1 MKYNCKTV
9 GTLLFCV
16 LFFCLCAFFSVG
28 MLIPGASS
36 AVEGAEMPA
45 LITDGRISD
54 GFGDDFETWFSKRFA
69 FRGTVVD
76 LFSSLKETVFGTGND
91 QVTVGEDGFLYFN
104 DTLDSFLREH
114 PLTEEELRSIADAL
128 SNLDAYAEA
137 HGAHLLF
144 VPAPNKNTVYPEY
157 MPARY
162 RMAQPQTPSDLD
174 RLFAYLTA
182 ETDVDFLDLRPALEA
197 AKEEHLL
204 YHRRDSHWN
213 GYGAHVAYE
222 AVMTH
227 LSLPIPD
234 FSALPRTEIS
244 THEGDLDRL
253 LYPGTVKYDDNTVY
267 DYEGQYIYTSAFS
280 TEMDMT
286 ITTRSAGQAGTL
298 LCFRDSFASAM
309 LGDLAVSFQTARL
322 ERAIPYRLDGLETQ
336 AADIVIVEIAE
347 RNLRS
352 LIGCDGRIT
361 GEADSSD
368 LTPSAE

>member
-1 MKYNCKTV
+1 MKFNCKSI

-36 AVEGAEMPA
+36 AVEGAEMPV
-45 LITDGRISD
+45 LMTDGRISD
-54 GFGDDFETWFSKRFA
+54 GFGDAFETWFSKRFA

-76 LFSSLKETVFGTGND
+76 LFSSLKEHLFQTGND
-91 QVTVGEDGFLYFN
+91 QVIVGEDGFLYFD
-104 DTLDSFLREH
+104 DTLDNFLRED
-114 PLTEEELRSIADAL
+114 PLTEDELCAIGDAL
-128 SNLDAYAEA
+128 ANLNEYAKE
-137 HGAHLLF
+137 HGARLLF
-144 VPAPNKNTVYPEY
+144 VCAPNKNTVYPEY

-162 RMAQPQTPSDLD
+162 RMAQTDTPSDLD
-174 RLFAYLTA
+174 RLYAYLSSKQQI
-182 ETDVDFLDLRPALEA
+182 DILDLRPVLAA

-204 YHRRDSHWN
+204 YHKRDSHWN

-222 AVMTH
+222 AIMEH
-227 LSLPIPD
+227 LSLPTPD
-234 FSALPRTEIS
+234 FSVLERSDIT

-267 DYEGQYIYTSAFS
+267 NYEGQYIYTSAFS

-286 ITTRSAGQAGTL
+286 ITTRSAGEAGTL

-309 LGDLAVSFQTARL
+309 LGDLAISFSQMQM
-322 ERAIPYRLDGLETQ
+322 ERAIPYRLDLLETTK
-336 AADIVIVEIAE
+336 ADIVIIEIVE

-361 GEADSSD
+361 GKTEDMPSD
-368 LTPSAE
+368 E

>member
-1 MKYNCKTV
+1 MNLKLKSI
-9 GTLLFCV
+9 GTLLFCI

-45 LITDGRISD
+45 LITNGRISD

-69 FRGTVVD
+69 FRGKVVD
-76 LFSSLKETVFGTGND
+76 LFSSLKETLFRTGND
-91 QVTVGEDGFLYFN
+91 QVIVGEEGFLYFQ
-104 DTLDSFLREH
+104 DTLDSFTREN
-114 PLTEEELRSIADAL
+114 PLTEEELRAIGDAL
-128 SNLDAYAEA
+128 SHLDAYAKE
-137 HGAHLLF
+137 HGARLLF
-144 VPAPNKNTVYPEY
+144 VCAPNKNTVYPEY

-162 RMAQPQTPSDLD
+162 RTAADNGLSDLD
-174 RLFAYLTA
+174 RVYAYLESQT
-182 ETDVDFLDLRPALEA
+182 TVDYLDLRPTLNA

-204 YHRRDSHWN
+204 YHKRDSHWN
-213 GYGAHVAYE
+213 GYGAHIAYE
-222 AVMTH
+222 AIMAH
-227 LSLPIPD
+227 LSLPTPD
-234 FSALPRTEIS
+234 FSVLPRTDIT

-267 DYEGQYIYTSAFS
+267 NYDGQYIYTSAFS

-286 ITTRSAGQAGTL
+286 ITTRSAGEAGTL

-309 LGDLAVSFQTARL
+309 LGDLAISFSQVQL
-322 ERAIPYRLDGLETQ
+322 ERAIPYRLDLLETMH
-336 AADIVIVEIAE
+336 ADVVIVEIVE

-361 GEADSSD
+361 DEAD
-368 LTPSAE
+368 

>member
-1 MKYNCKTV
+1 MKYSFKSI
-9 GTLLFCV
+9 GTLLFCI

-76 LFSSLKETVFGTGND
+76 LFSSLKETVFQTGND
-91 QVTVGEDGFLYFN
+91 QVIVGKDGFLYFQ
-104 DTLDSFLREH
+104 DTLDSFLREN
-114 PLTEEELRSIADAL
+114 PLTDDEIRSIGTAL
-128 SNLDAYAEA
+128 SNLSAYAEA
-137 HGAHLLF
+137 HGARLLF
-144 VPAPNKNTVYPEY
+144 VCAPNKNTVYPEF

-162 RMAQPQTPSDLD
+162 RIAPSNAMSDLD
-174 RLFAYLTA
+174 RLYAHLDA
-182 ETDVDFLDLRPALEA
+182 ETTVDYLDLRPVLES
-197 AKEEHLL
+197 AKQEALL
-204 YHRRDSHWN
+204 YHKRDSHWN

-222 AVMTH
+222 AIMEH
-227 LSLPIPD
+227 LDLPMPD
-234 FSALPRTEIS
+234 FSVLPRTDIT

-253 LYPGTVKYDDNTVY
+253 LYPGTVKYDDNTVF

-286 ITTRSAGQAGTL
+286 ITTRSAGKAGTL
-298 LCFRDSFASAM
+298 LCFRDSFASAL
-309 LGDLAVSFQTARL
+309 LGDLAITFSSAQL
-322 ERAIPYRLDGLETQ
+322 ERAIPYRLDLLETTK
-336 AADIVIVEIAE
+336 ADVVIVEIVE

-352 LIGCDGRIT
+352 LIGCDERIT
-361 GEADSSD
+361 DEAH
-368 LTPSAE
+368 

>member
-1 MKYNCKTV
+1 MKINCKTV
-9 GTLLFCV
+9 GTLLFCI
-16 LFFCLCAFFSVG
+16 LFFCLCAFFSLG

-54 GFGDDFETWFSKRFA
+54 GFGGDFETWFSKRFA

-91 QVTVGEDGFLYFN
+91 QVIVGEDGFLFFN
-104 DTLDSFLREH
+104 DTLDCFLRQN
-114 PLTEEELRSIADAL
+114 PLTDAELAQIGEAL
-128 SNLDAYAEA
+128 DNLNTYAAE
-137 HGAHLLF
+137 HGARLLF
-144 VPAPNKNTVYPEY
+144 VCAPNKNTIYPEY

-162 RMAQPQTPSDLD
+162 RTVTSNAMSDMD
-174 RLFAYLTA
+174 RLYAYLEA
-182 ETDVDFLDLRPALEA
+182 ETEVDYLDLRPVLTA

-204 YHRRDSHWN
+204 YHKRDSHWN

-222 AVMTH
+222 AIMAH
-227 LSLPIPD
+227 LSLPTPD
-234 FSALPRTEIS
+234 FSALPRTDIT

-253 LYPGTVKYDDNTVY
+253 LYPGTVRYDDNTVFDY
-267 DYEGQYIYTSAFS
+267 DGQYIYTSAFS

-286 ITTRSAGQAGTL
+286 ITTRSAGKAGTL
-298 LCFRDSFASAM
+298 LCFRDSFASSM
-309 LGDLAVSFQTARL
+309 IGDFAVSFSSAQL
-322 ERAIPYRLDGLETQ
+322 ERAIPYRLDLLNTVK
-336 AADIVIVEIAE
+336 ADVVIVEIVE

-361 GEADSSD
+361 GETEITSGQ
-368 LTPSAE
+368 

>member
-1 MKYNCKTV
+1 MKFNIKTV

-16 LFFCLCAFFSVG
+16 LFFCLCAFFSLG

-45 LITDGRISD
+45 LVTDGRISD

-69 FRGTVVD
+69 FRGKVVD
-76 LFSSLKETVFGTGND
+76 FFASLKETVFKTGND
-91 QVTVGEDGFLYFN
+91 QVIVGEDGFLFFD
-104 DTLDSFLREH
+104 DTMDSFLREN
-114 PLTEEELRSIADAL
+114 PLTDDEPADIAAAL
-128 SNLDAYAEA
+128 TNLNDYASER
-137 HGAHLLF
+137 GAHLLF
-144 VPAPNKNTVYPEY
+144 VCAPNKNTIYPEY

-162 RMAQPQTPSDLD
+162 RAVTSNAMSDLD
-174 RLFAYLTA
+174 RLYAYLDTNT
-182 ETDVDFLDLRPALEA
+182 EIDYLDLRPILTA

-204 YHRRDSHWN
+204 YHKRDSHWN
-213 GYGAHVAYE
+213 GYGAHIAYE
-222 AVMTH
+222 AIMAH
-227 LSLPIPD
+227 LSLPTPD
-234 FSALPRTEIS
+234 FSVLPRTDIT

-253 LYPGTVKYDDNTVY
+253 LYPGTVKYDDNTVF

-286 ITTRSAGQAGTL
+286 ITTRSAGKAGTL

-309 LGDLAVSFQTARL
+309 LGDLAISFSSAQL
-322 ERAIPYRLDGLETQ
+322 ERAIPYRLDLLNTVK
-336 AADIVIVEIAE
+336 ANVVIVEIVE

-361 GEADSSD
+361 DEASA
-368 LTPSAE
+368 PSGQ

>member
-1 MKYNCKTV
+1 MKYNCKTI
-9 GTLLFCV
+9 GTLLFCI
-16 LFFCLCAFFSVG
+16 LFFCLCTFFSVG

-36 AVEGAEMPA
+36 AVEGAEMPV

-54 GFGDDFETWFSKRFA
+54 GFGDDFEAWFSKRFA

-76 LFSSLKETVFGTGND
+76 LFSSLKEHLFHTGND
-91 QVTVGEDGFLYFN
+91 QVIVGDDGFLYFA
-104 DTLDSFLREH
+104 DTLDSFLREN
-114 PLTEEELRSIADAL
+114 PLTEDELAAIGDAL
-128 SNLDAYAEA
+128 SNLNTYAKA
-137 HGAHLLF
+137 HGARLLF
-144 VPAPNKNTVYPEY
+144 ICAPNKNTIYPEY

-162 RMAQPQTPSDLD
+162 RMAQPDTLSDLD
-174 RLFAYLTA
+174 RLFAFLGAKT
-182 ETDVDFLDLRPALEA
+182 EVEFLDLRPALTA

-213 GYGAHVAYE
+213 GYGAHIAY
-222 AVMTH
+222 AAIMAH
-227 LSLPIPD
+227 LDLPTPD
-234 FSALPRTEIS
+234 FTALPRTDIT

-267 DYEGQYIYTSAFS
+267 NYDGQYIYTSAFS

-286 ITTRSAGQAGTL
+286 ITTRSAGEAGKL

-309 LGDLAVSFQTARL
+309 LGDLAISFSQMQM
-322 ERAIPYRLDGLETQ
+322 ERAIPYRLDLLETTD
-336 AADIVIVEIAE
+336 ADVIIIEIVE

-361 GEADSSD
+361 DTAEAAPSD
-368 LTPSAE
+368 K

>member
-1 MKYNCKTV
+1 MKWNIKSV
-9 GTLLFCV
+9 GTLCFCI
-16 LFFCLCAFFSVG
+16 LFFCLCAFFSLG

-69 FRGTVVD
+69 FRGKVVD
-76 LFSSLKETVFGTGND
+76 LFSSLKEVIFKTGND
-91 QVTVGEDGFLYFN
+91 QVIIGDNGFLYFA
-104 DTLDSFLREH
+104 DTLDSFLKEN
-114 PLTEEELRSIADAL
+114 PLTDDEIGQIASAL
-128 SNLDAYAEA
+128 SNLNSYAAEY
-137 HGAHLLF
+137 GAHLLF
-144 VPAPNKNTVYPEY
+144 VCAPNKNTVYPEY

-162 RMAQPQTPSDLD
+162 RAVTSNAMSDLD
-174 RLFAYLTA
+174 RLYAYLEA
-182 ETDVDFLDLRPALEA
+182 ETEVDFLDLRPVLTA

-204 YHRRDSHWN
+204 YHKRDSHWN
-213 GYGAHVAYE
+213 GYGSHVAYE
-222 AVMTH
+222 AIMEH
-227 LSLPIPD
+227 LSLPTPD
-234 FSALPRTEIS
+234 FSALARTDIS

-253 LYPGTVKYDDNTVY
+253 LYPGTVKYDDNTVF

-286 ITTRSAGQAGTL
+286 ITTRSAGKAGEL

-309 LGDLAVSFQTARL
+309 LGDLAVTFSSARL
-322 ERAIPYRLDGLETQ
+322 ERAIPYRLDLLETV
-336 AADIVIVEIAE
+336 AADVVIVEIVE

-361 GEADSSD
+361 DETD
-368 LTPSAE
+368 TPSAN

>member
-1 MKYNCKTV
+1 MKFNCKTV

-16 LFFCLCAFFSVG
+16 LFFCMCAFFSLG

-54 GFGDDFETWFSKRFA
+54 GFGDAFETWFSKRFA

-76 LFSSLKETVFGTGND
+76 LFSSLKEQLFGTGND
-91 QVTVGEDGFLYFN
+91 QVIVGEDGFLYFQ
-104 DTLDSFLREH
+104 DTLDSFLREN
-114 PLTEEELRSIADAL
+114 PLTDEEIQEIGDAL
-128 SNLDAYAEA
+128 SNLTAYAEA
-137 HGAHLLF
+137 HGARLLF
-144 VPAPNKNTVYPEY
+144 VCAPNKNTVYPEY

-162 RMAQPQTPSDLD
+162 RTVTSNAMSDLD
-174 RLFAYLTA
+174 RLYAYLES
-182 ETDVDFLDLRPALEA
+182 ETTVDYLDLRPVLGN
-197 AKEEHLL
+197 AKDEHLL
-204 YHRRDSHWN
+204 YHKRDSHWN
-213 GYGAHVAYE
+213 GYGAHIAYE
-222 AVMTH
+222 AIMEY
-227 LSLPIPD
+227 LSLPTPD
-234 FSALPRTEIS
+234 FSVLPRTDIT

-267 DYEGQYIYTSAFS
+267 NYDGQYIYTSAFS

-286 ITTRSAGQAGTL
+286 ITTRSAGEAGNL

-309 LGDLAVSFQTARL
+309 LGDLAISFSQTQL
-322 ERAIPYRLDGLETQ
+322 ERAIPYRLDLLETVK
-336 AADIVIVEIAE
+336 ANVVIIEIVE

-361 GEADSSD
+361 DDAEAA
-368 LTPSAE
+368 PSEE

>member
-36 AVEGAEMPA
+36 AVEGAEMPV

-76 LFSSLKETVFGTGND
+76 LFSQLKETVFATGND
-91 QVTVGEDGFLYFN
+91 QVIVGEDRFLYFQ
-104 DTLDSFLREH
+104 DTMDAFLRQN
-114 PLTEEELRSIADAL
+114 PLTEEELFAIAGAL
-128 SNLDAYAEA
+128 SNLDAYAKD
-137 HGAHLLF
+137 HGARLLF
-144 VPAPNKNTVYPEY
+144 VPAPNKNTVYPES

-162 RMAQPQTPSDLD
+162 RMAQPDTPSDLD
-174 RLFAYLTA
+174 RLFAYLGAKT
-182 ETDVDFLDLRPALEA
+182 EVDFLDLRPVLEA
-197 AKEEHLL
+197 AKEEQLL

-213 GYGAHVAYE
+213 GFGAHIAYE
-222 AVMTH
+222 AIMEH
-227 LSLPIPD
+227 LSLPMPD
-234 FSALPRTEIS
+234 FSALPRTAIA

-253 LYPGTVKYDDNTVY
+253 LYPGTVKYDDNLVFDY
-267 DYEGQYIYTSAFS
+267 DGQYIYTSAFS

-286 ITTRSAGQAGTL
+286 ITTRSAGTAGRL

-309 LGDLAVSFQTARL
+309 LGDLAVSFSSAQL
-322 ERAIPYRLDGLETQ
+322 ERAIPYRLDLLQTQ
-336 AADIVIVEIAE
+336 AADVVIVEIVE

-361 GEADSSD
+361 GESASASD
-368 LTPSAE
+368 

>member
-1 MKYNCKTV
+1 MKFNCKKI

-54 GFGDDFETWFSKRFA
+54 GFGDAFETWFSKRFA

-76 LFSSLKETVFGTGND
+76 LFSSLKEKLFQTGND
-91 QVTVGEDGFLYFN
+91 QVIVGEDGFLYFN
-104 DTLDSFLREH
+104 DTLDSFLREN
-114 PLTEEELRSIADAL
+114 PLTDEEISSIGDAL
-128 SNLDAYAEA
+128 SNLTAYAAE

-144 VPAPNKNTVYPEY
+144 VCAPNKNTVYPEY

-162 RMAQPQTPSDLD
+162 RAVTSNAMSDLD
-174 RLFAYLTA
+174 RLHAYLDA
-182 ETDVDFLDLRPALEA
+182 ETNVDFLDLRPVLTG

-204 YHRRDSHWN
+204 YHKRDSHWN
-213 GYGAHVAYE
+213 GYGAHIAYE
-222 AVMTH
+222 AIMEH
-227 LSLPIPD
+227 LSLPTPD
-234 FSALPRTEIS
+234 FSVLERSDIT

-267 DYEGQYIYTSAFS
+267 NYEGQYIYTSAFS

-286 ITTRSAGQAGTL
+286 ITTRSAGDAGTL
-298 LCFRDSFASAM
+298 LCFRDSFASAL
-309 LGDLAVSFQTARL
+309 LGDLAISFSQMQM
-322 ERAIPYRLDGLETQ
+322 ERAIPYRLDLLETWT
-336 AADIVIVEIAE
+336 ADVVIIEIVE

-361 GEADSSD
+361 GKTETVPSD
-368 LTPSAE
+368 E